1 MTNREITSLPS
12 LEQIVLGADFVVP
25 PYPAVALKLRRLLE
39 SEKFGLTEVASTA
52 AADPALAATLL
63 KLANSS
69 AYGSTGPAIT
79 TLGRAVH
86 RLGSRAVATLAT
98 AIQIGTGACADGP
111 LVDLKYRVWRR
122 TVSTALAC
130 QKLAASRALDAE
142 ASFLA
147 GLLRGFGC
155 SVALGCLERVL
166 AKMSRMETRTPSEWL
181 AAIEPHQTTLARR
194 VAEQWQLPREIIE
207 AVAPMPGSTKSPIA
221 SLIAVAERL
230 VAAIERGSTA
240 DEVANASELS
250 SKERRAAME
259 LTQELAPAL
268 ESLVQAPEVTKPRQA
283 SSAVRRPASS
293 LGANPRPTQLELR
306 DLKNR
311 RAPLPLKGIAVA
323 PDGIVFTSERPMQEG
338 CVARLGLNVPPASIE
353 GWFSVASCH
362 SEHSGYRIEAQAFA
376 ATAELR
382 DTLTS
387 LWTAAVHRT

>member
-1 MTNREITSLPS
+1 MTNPEITSLQS

-39 SEKFGLTEVASTA
+39 SEKFGLTEVANTA

-63 KLANSS
+63 KLANS
-69 AYGSTGPAIT
+69 AAHGNAGPAIT

-86 RLGSRAVATLAT
+86 RLGARSVAALAA
-98 AIQIGTGACADGP
+98 AIQIGTGACAEGP

-130 QKLAASRALDAE
+130 QKLAVPRSLDAD
-142 ASFLA
+142 AAFLA

-155 SVALGCLERVL
+155 SVALGCLERML
-166 AKMSRMETRTPSEWL
+166 ARMSRMEARTPAEWL
-181 AAIEPHQTTLARR
+181 AAIEPHQSTLARR
-194 VAEQWQLPREIIE
+194 VAEHWQLPREIVD
-207 AVAPMPGSTKSPIA
+207 AVAPPPGSTKSPIA
-221 SLIAVAERL
+221 SLIGVAERL
-230 VAAIERGSTA
+230 IAEIERGSSA
-240 DEVANASELS
+240 EEVAGAPELS
-250 SKERRAAME
+250 AKERRAALELME
-259 LTQELAPAL
+259 ELAPAL
-268 ESLVQAPEVTKPRQA
+268 EALVLAPEVIKPRQA
-283 SSAVRRPASS
+283 TSAVRRPTSS
-293 LGANPRPTQLELR
+293 LRANTRPTQLDVR

-353 GWFSVASCH
+353 GWFSVASCQ
-362 SEHSGYRIEAQAFA
+362 SEQGGYRIEAQAFA

-382 DTLTS
+382 EALTS
-387 LWTAAVHRT
+387 LWTAAAP